1 MVSNAKI
8 TWFGGMQYVGTDS
21 SKHSVVISAQDEE
34 NATGMKPP
42 DMLLAAIGGC
52 TAIGVTSVLQRK
64 RQDLKGLEINVSG
77 EQDEEPPRAFHT
89 ITIEYVVSG
98 HQIDRKAVEDAI
110 ELSLGKYCSV
120 SATVKAKAEIKTEI
134 KIIES

>member
-1 MVSNAKI
+1 MAATSKI

-21 SKHSVVISAQDEE
+21 TKHSVVISAQDED

-52 TAIGVTSVLQRK
+52 TAIGVTSILQRK
-64 RQDLKGLEINVSG
+64 KQDLKGLEINVSG

-98 HQIDRKAVEDAI
+98 HEISRKAVEDAV

-120 SATVKAKAEIKTEI
+120 SATVKAKAEIKTKI
-134 KIIES
+134 RIIES